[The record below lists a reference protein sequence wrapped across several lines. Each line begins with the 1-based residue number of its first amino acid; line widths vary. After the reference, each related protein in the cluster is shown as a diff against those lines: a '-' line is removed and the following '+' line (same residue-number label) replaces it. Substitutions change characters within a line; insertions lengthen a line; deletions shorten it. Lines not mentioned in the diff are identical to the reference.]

1 MGFIDRL
8 VEEKGRKKVTAQT
21 AIPIAIVA
29 VSSAAI
35 FIRFS
40 GSHPIAVAFYRMF
53 FSAAL
58 LLVFMP
64 PYLGSLKKNTKKEWL
79 TLITTGLFL
88 AIHFSAWIASLDH
101 TSVASSSILVS
112 THPLLVAWI
121 SSWYLG
127 ERTSLKAYS
136 GIGIALI
143 GVVVMAFSNYRV
155 SGRALFG
162 DMLALIGMVAMAGY
176 ILRGRKIRQ
185 KMDVIPYAFVVYLF
199 SSIFLAIFSIPFSTT
214 FAIYPAR
221 EYLLFF
227 ALALIPTVFGHT
239 FFNWGLK
246 HVKARIISVSFLG
259 EPMGASVL
267 ALLILKEIPPALTV
281 FGGGIT
287 LIGIYFC
294 TRYD

>member
-1 MGFIDRL
+1 MQSIRDLLEGKD
-8 VEEKGRKKVTAQT
+8 RKKVTAHT
-21 AIPIAIVA
+21 VIPIAIVA
-29 VSSAAI
+29 VSFAAI
-35 FIRFS
+35 FIRLS

-53 FSAAL
+53 FSAAIL
-58 LLVFMP
+58 GIFIP
-64 PYLGSLKKNTKKEWL
+64 PHLKSLKKTTKREWL

-88 AIHFSAWIASLDH
+88 AIHFASWIASLDH

-143 GVVVMAFSNYRV
+143 GVVLMTFSNYRV
-155 SGRALFG
+155 SGRAFFG
-162 DMLALIGMVAMAGY
+162 DMLALLGMIAMAGY

-199 SSIFLAIFSIPFSTT
+199 SSIFLAIFSLPFSTT
-214 FAIYPAR
+214 FAVYPAR

-267 ALLILKEIPPALTV
+267 AFLILREIPPGLTV
-281 FGGGIT
+281 LGGTIT
-287 LIGIYFC
+287 LIGIYIC
-294 TRYD
+294 TKYD